1 VLARCLGGGSASV
14 FQRYHSEIAHLQ
26 QALQAPT
33 DDDLQCFMSRC
44 HSPSF
49 SLMACVTNG
58 CAGPSLLLIHGFGV
72 GTYTF
77 NRNMHALSKAHR
89 VFACDLLG
97 QGGSWPCKPP
107 RKEDA
112 LEYSIDTWAEQL
124 ASFIRDVIADD
135 RGVYLAGNSLGGLLA
150 TTVAYRYPEVRPALP
165 LKPVP
170 SVCTCGL

>member
-1 VLARCLGGGSASV
+1 
-14 FQRYHSEIAHLQ
+14 
-26 QALQAPT
+26 
-33 DDDLQCFMSRC
+33 
-44 HSPSF
+44 
-49 SLMACVTNG
+49 
-58 CAGPSLLLIHGFGV
+58 
-72 GTYTF
+72 
-77 NRNMHALSKAHR
+77 MHALSKSHR

-150 TTVAYRYPEVRPALP
+150 TTVAYRYPEVRAALP
-165 LKPVP
+165 RKLVP
-170 SVCTCGL
+170 SVCSCGRCTVRIGC